1 MKFTNGIRIATA
13 NKSLCGKT
21 LLSKLIILIIG
32 FVSVLSVASVI
43 VKPIFYSVELGN
55 IGNTLRNV
63 IKDFILMESVV
74 DNSYGA
80 TFKLQF
86 TELFA
91 LIKSLIIF
99 FKINWDGSNPLLLGN
114 ITALLFGILFSKN
127 PQLSETVL

>member
-63 IKDFILMESVV
+63 IKDFIL
-74 DNSYGA
+74 
-80 TFKLQF
+80 
-86 TELFA
+86 
-91 LIKSLIIF
+91 KSFFDTINIERLMVII
-99 FKINWDGSNPLLLGN
+99 
-114 ITALLFGILFSKN
+114 
-127 PQLSETVL
+127 